1 MYEQQC
7 NPVYR
12 QVPEQECTTAYEQ
25 QCVNEEQTTYTTAYE
40 QSCQNVPEQ
49 VTYSSALKQ
58 CPNEVH
64 HSRYLTADVL

>member
-7 NPVYR
+7 NTVYK

-49 VTYSSALKQ
+49 VT
-58 CPNEVH
+58 
-64 HSRYLTADVL
+64 